1 MNIIKFL
8 KDKGITST
16 IRYYGTA
23 DLATGFEV
31 KNIVEKKDIINGYL
45 EKIKPQITTID
56 EYIDYLYLRCEIQYE
71 EVIPLVREDLRD
83 EFTNQIIIFKEKYK
97 GYQKKDLTLFVKENY
112 KNILKNKY
120 TDLYIEPDVVDF
132 TVEILLNAYNSDTDD
147 EIIEYIIENFSYL
160 IYDNFDSCKKI
171 FDNDKEHK
179 FYEKLLEKKILEEDS
194 QYRLDEICN
203 VLQHLKKK
211 NIDIYKDKLANLIKI
226 IRKRTFNANVDN
238 VINKYY
244 ELKNFTKKLK
254 EFREKDYYIFEKELK
269 KQEPLID
276 EYLKHHGKSIP
287 FEINIKPIID
297 VLENDKKEWYTK
309 SLSITHTTDKEN
321 TSQIISNLEYAY
333 KYFARSKL
341 TDFISTNKDTDD
353 VFTFSVLN
361 NLSLTMMCGKHV
373 IFYIMNDDNKLNDL
387 FAYILRDA
395 DIYFGQDCL
404 YFNMETFEIDI
415 NMLFDAFKELRN
427 AIEQNDDIKIKW
439 KIYATEMLL
448 CGIIEKLLRNI
459 YYEKTKNEKFVSFDS
474 LTIGSLIKTKE
485 LKSEMGEFN
494 CLCLEYYLSKREG
507 NIGNNNRNDFGHFN
521 DNMYSK
527 LTIDT
532 VLEELYFLLTISNS
546 LLVKVHLKK

>member
-179 FYEKLLEKKILEEDS
+179 FYEKLLEKKILEED
-194 QYRLDEICN
+194 
-203 VLQHLKKK
+203 
-211 NIDIYKDKLANLIKI
+211 
-226 IRKRTFNANVDN
+226 
-238 VINKYY
+238 
-244 ELKNFTKKLK
+244 
-254 EFREKDYYIFEKELK
+254 
-269 KQEPLID
+269 
-276 EYLKHHGKSIP
+276 
-287 FEINIKPIID
+287 
-297 VLENDKKEWYTK
+297 
-309 SLSITHTTDKEN
+309 
-321 TSQIISNLEYAY
+321 
-333 KYFARSKL
+333 
-341 TDFISTNKDTDD
+341 
-353 VFTFSVLN
+353 
-361 NLSLTMMCGKHV
+361 
-373 IFYIMNDDNKLNDL
+373 
-387 FAYILRDA
+387 
-395 DIYFGQDCL
+395 
-404 YFNMETFEIDI
+404 
-415 NMLFDAFKELRN
+415 
-427 AIEQNDDIKIKW
+427 
-439 KIYATEMLL
+439 
-448 CGIIEKLLRNI
+448 
-459 YYEKTKNEKFVSFDS
+459 
-474 LTIGSLIKTKE
+474 
-485 LKSEMGEFN
+485 
-494 CLCLEYYLSKREG
+494 
-507 NIGNNNRNDFGHFN
+507 
-521 DNMYSK
+521 
-527 LTIDT
+527 
-532 VLEELYFLLTISNS
+532 
-546 LLVKVHLKK
+546 

>member
-1 MNIIKFL
+1 M
-8 KDKGITST
+8 
-16 IRYYGTA
+16 
-23 DLATGFEV
+23 
-31 KNIVEKKDIINGYL
+31 
-45 EKIKPQITTID
+45 
-56 EYIDYLYLRCEIQYE
+56 
-71 EVIPLVREDLRD
+71 
-83 EFTNQIIIFKEKYK
+83 
-97 GYQKKDLTLFVKENY
+97 
-112 KNILKNKY
+112 
-120 TDLYIEPDVVDF
+120 
-132 TVEILLNAYNSDTDD
+132 
-147 EIIEYIIENFSYL
+147 
-160 IYDNFDSCKKI
+160 
-171 FDNDKEHK
+171 
-179 FYEKLLEKKILEEDS
+179 
-194 QYRLDEICN
+194 
-203 VLQHLKKK
+203 
-211 NIDIYKDKLANLIKI
+211 
-226 IRKRTFNANVDN
+226 
-238 VINKYY
+238 
-244 ELKNFTKKLK
+244 
-254 EFREKDYYIFEKELK
+254 
-269 KQEPLID
+269 
-276 EYLKHHGKSIP
+276 
-287 FEINIKPIID
+287 
-297 VLENDKKEWYTK
+297 
-309 SLSITHTTDKEN
+309 
-321 TSQIISNLEYAY
+321 EYAY

-474 LTIGSLIKTKE
+474 LTIGSLIKIKE
-485 LKSEMGEFN
+485 LKSEIGEFN
-494 CLCLEYYLSKREG
+494 CWCLEYYLSKREG